1 MPSDVALGSSAN
13 RVAVAEA
20 WLTLPTSSLSEMQSG
35 SHGSLLPG
43 VQVSARAGLPYAE
56 GNQGQQHL

>member
-1 MPSDVALGSSAN
+1 MSSDVALGSSAN
-13 RVAVAEA
+13 RLVVAEA
-20 WLTLPTSSLSEMQSG
+20 WLTLPTCSLSEMQL
-35 SHGSLLPG
+35 GSLLPG